1 VTTLTLQ
8 SVGVRLDRV
17 TKRFPGGVI
26 AVNDVSFSVPAG
38 QLVTL
43 LGPSGCGKTTTLRL
57 IAGLEQAN
65 GGTLYIGERD
75 VTNLP
80 PHERGIGMVFQS
92 YALFPHLSVFENI
105 AYGLRLQKHTH
116 AEIRESVEMVLH
128 LMNLVGLDQRM
139 PNQLSGGQ
147 QQRVALARAL
157 VLKPRALLLDE
168 PLSNLDAKLRVQ
180 MRTEIRRLQRRLGI
194 TAVYVTH
201 DQSEAMSLSDLVVV
215 MNQGRVEQI
224 GAPTQIYGTPASVFV
239 ADFIGRANFIETKII
254 AVDAERNRASVSV
267 LGRTLNVPCSSEFRA
282 GDEVYAVLRPEVIR
296 LRDEEGLA
304 RGEVRQAIYLGSF
317 VEYEIEVGSQTLVVL
332 DYEPW
337 ASRIFS
343 EGSQVGILFREENV
357 HLLRSK

>member
-1 VTTLTLQ
+1 MTTLTMQ
-8 SVGVRLDRV
+8 SVGVRLDHV
-17 TKRFPGGVI
+17 TKRFLGGVI

-57 IAGLEQAN
+57 IAGLEQADS
-65 GGTLYIGERD
+65 GTLYIGERE

-80 PHERGIGMVFQS
+80 PYERGIGMVFQS

-105 AYGLRLQKHTH
+105 AYGLRLQKRRET
-116 AEIRESVEMVLH
+116 EIRESVEMALH

-201 DQSEAMSLSDLVVV
+201 DQAEAMTLSDRVVV
-215 MNQGRVEQI
+215 MHQGRIEQI
-224 GAPTQIYGTPASVFV
+224 GTPMEIYQKPASVFV
-239 ADFIGRANFIETKII
+239 ADFIGRANFIETQILTI
-254 AVDAERNRASVSV
+254 ANGRARVSI
-267 LGRTLNVPCSSEFRA
+267 LGHELSVPCSSDLRV
-282 GDEVYAVLRPEVIR
+282 GDRVYAVLRPEAIR
-296 LRDEEGLA
+296 LTEKEGITQ
-304 RGEVRQAIYLGSF
+304 GEVRQTTYLGSSI
-317 VEYEIEVGSQTLVVL
+317 EYEVETDNQTLVVL

-337 ASRIFS
+337 RGQIFTES
-343 EGSQVGILFREENV
+343 SQVSIVFREENV
-357 HLLRSK
+357 HLLQRE